1 MLLTIDKS
9 HEGVQ
14 IYAFGTYNSAKRH
27 GVNPLLKVTVE
38 KIGREYADL
47 VFSDGSR
54 RRVTLDGTGQH
65 GHSYDLFRSVDDF
78 KAYQLR
84 DELAQAIRSGS
95 VPSEIVLKLADALGV
110 EFDASK
116 YLA

>member
-1 MLLTIDKS
+1 MLLAIDKS
-9 HEGVQ
+9 LEGVQ

-27 GVNPLLKVTVE
+27 GVNPLLKVTV
-38 KIGREYADL
+38 
-47 VFSDGSR
+47 
-54 RRVTLDGTGQH
+54 DGTGQH

-84 DELAQAIRSGS
+84 NELAQAIHSGS